1 MKLLAEIFMSD
12 LRSLFGV
19 EALNDVMFM
28 YPDQW
33 HVSSSRELG
42 INWSVESR
50 DSLCTIFLVKH
61 SMHPIDSASKY
72 SSPVF
77 SDSE

>member
-28 YPDQW
+28 YTDQW

-50 DSLCTIFLVKH
+50 DSTMYHISCEAFNAPH
-61 SMHPIDSASKY
+61 
-72 SSPVF
+72 
-77 SDSE
+77 